1 MRGEGD
7 PGGDTDQVT
16 KVEKN
21 AWGTSWKSACRHRLG
36 PLPSRRAKGAP
47 LAGDDS
53 GVLKEALMPITLI
66 GLAAAF
72 CTTIA
77 FLPQVVQTWR
87 TRSTKDISL
96 WMFLVFTTG
105 IFLWLVYG
113 VVIADVPLIAANG
126 VTFVLSGTILYFKLR
141 YG

>member
-1 MRGEGD
+1 MHM
-7 PGGDTDQVT
+7 T
-16 KVEKN
+16 
-21 AWGTSWKSACRHRLG
+21 
-36 PLPSRRAKGAP
+36 
-47 LAGDDS
+47 
-53 GVLKEALMPITLI
+53 PITLI

-77 FLPQVVQTWR
+77 FLPQVIQTWR

-113 VVIADVPLIAANG
+113 VIIRDVPLIMANG
-126 VTFVLSGTILYFKLR
+126 ITFVLSATILYFKLR
-141 YG
+141 HG